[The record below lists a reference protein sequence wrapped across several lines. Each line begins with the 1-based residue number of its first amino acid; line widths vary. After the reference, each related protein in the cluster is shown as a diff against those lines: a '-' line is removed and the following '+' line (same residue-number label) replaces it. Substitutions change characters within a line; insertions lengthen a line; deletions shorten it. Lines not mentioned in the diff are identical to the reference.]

1 MRLTTFSDYTLRVL
15 IYLGLPRERRATIAE
30 IALAYGISE
39 NHLTKVVHHLA
50 QSGMVQ
56 TVRGKG
62 GGLSLARTPDAINL
76 GTVLQA
82 TEGDQNLLDCMNCQ
96 SDCCIQPCC
105 RLIPILRQA
114 QSAMFGILSSYT
126 LADLLREE
134 QHLSQILITPR
145 IQAR

>member
-30 IALAYGISE
+30 IARAYGISE

-56 TVRGKG
+56 TLRGKG
-62 GGLSLARTPDAINL
+62 GGLSLARAPEEINL
-76 GTVLQA
+76 GDVLQA
-82 TEGDQNLLDCMNCQ
+82 TEGDQNLLDCMNRQ

-114 QSAMFGILSSYT
+114 QAAMFDVLGSYT

-134 QHLSQILITPR
+134 RRLSQILISPR
-145 IQAR
+145 IRTS